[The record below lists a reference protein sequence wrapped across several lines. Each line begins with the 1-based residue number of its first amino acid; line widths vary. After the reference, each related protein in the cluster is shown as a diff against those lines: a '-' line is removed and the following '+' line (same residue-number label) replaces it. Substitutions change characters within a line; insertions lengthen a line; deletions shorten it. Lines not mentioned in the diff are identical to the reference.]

1 MPEKEDREIT
11 PHRGGFFEGF
21 LLRIK
26 LIIRLM
32 GDSRVNPLLKL
43 VPLASLVYFIMP
55 DLAPGPVD
63 DVAVIWIGLY
73 LFVELCPPEVVAEHM
88 QEVIFYHGGRDA
100 ATENFLAN
108 PPGRGAGR
116 RQLRGADAVRR
127 MVGRPQGG

>member
-11 PHRGGFFEGF
+11 PHRGGFFEDF
-21 LLRIK
+21 LLRIQ

-88 QEVIFYHGGRDA
+88 QELTGTIPGQWRDIPDEENNGEVIEGEFR
-100 ATENFLAN
+100 EEE
-108 PPGRGAGR
+108 
-116 RQLRGADAVRR
+116 
-127 MVGRPQGG
+127 